1 MDDLASSRNH
11 LLGGAQEERSAWRLP
26 LALSALC
33 HIFLFVALVFVPAPK
48 PRQSFSPSVINV
60 DLVSVAEPQ
69 GAGAAATEA
78 KRASGAAP
86 APKVSEPVK
95 SAPPKTI
102 AAKVAP
108 KPEVQTPVPEASAPV
123 QAPIPLEPPKPKAS
137 LKQQTFQ
144 SEKALKSALAKIEKT
159 VETNRPDPLAAAFE
173 RLRQQVDGDPA
184 KGGGEKAGGAG
195 APTAGQG
202 KTGLPGGGGGG
213 GGGEV
218 STLKEIYML
227 EIRDRVNNNWNHS
240 EQLAGSNKNMRAS
253 LVFKVMPNGEIR
265 DIFFD
270 ERSGNALLDES
281 AYKAIVK
288 SNPVDPHPPGL
299 RLPYIPIGLRFS
311 PQGLK

>member
-33 HIFLFVALVFVPAPK
+33 HFFLFVALVFVPAPK

-69 GAGAAATEA
+69 GAGAAAPQAT
-78 KRASGAAP
+78 RASDAAP

-108 KPEVQTPVPEASAPV
+108 KPEVQTPVPEAPAPV

-159 VETNRPDPLAAAFE
+159 VETNRPDPLTAAFE
-173 RLRQQVDGDPA
+173 RLRQQVDGGPA

-195 APTAGQG
+195 APAAGQG
-202 KTGLPGGGGGG
+202 KSGPQGGGGGG
-213 GGGEV
+213 AV
-218 STLKEIYML
+218 SSLEEIY
-227 EIRDRVNNNWNHS
+227 RQS
-240 EQLAGSNKNMRAS
+240 KSPTGSRKTGPSRTSWPAPT
-253 LVFKVMPNGEIR
+253 KI
-265 DIFFD
+265 
-270 ERSGNALLDES
+270 SG
-281 AYKAIVK
+281 
-288 SNPVDPHPPGL
+288 PGW
-299 RLPYIPIGLRFS
+299 S
-311 PQGLK
+311 SK

>member
-33 HIFLFVALVFVPAPK
+33 HFFLFVALVFVPAPK

-60 DLVSVAEPQ
+60 DLVGVAEPQ

-78 KRASGAAP
+78 KRESGAAP

-108 KPEVQTPVPEASAPV
+108 KPEVQTPVPEAPAPV

-159 VETNRPDPLAAAFE
+159 VETNRPDPLTAAFE
-173 RLRQQVDGDPA
+173 RLRQQVDGSPV

-213 GGGEV
+213 GGKEV
-218 STLKEIYML
+218 SDLKDIY
-227 EIRDRVNNNWNHS
+227 RVEVAYRVQKNWAFS
-240 EQLAGSNKNMRAS
+240 DQLAGPNKNIRAS

-265 DIFFD
+265 DIFFTD
-270 ERSGNALLDES
+270 RSGNTYLDES

-288 SNPVDPHPPGL
+288 SNPVDPHPAGL
-299 RLPYIPIGLRFS
+299 RSAFVEVGLRFG
-311 PQGLK
+311 PEGLK

>member
-33 HIFLFVALVFVPAPK
+33 HFFLFVALVFVPAPK
-48 PRQSFSPSVINV
+48 PRQLFSPSVINV

-69 GAGAAATEA
+69 GAGAAATQATRE
-78 KRASGAAP
+78 S
-86 APKVSEPVK
+86 PKVSEPVK

-108 KPEVQTPVPEASAPV
+108 KPEIQVPEPEAPAPAPV

-159 VETNRPDPLAAAFE
+159 VETNRPDLLAAAFE
-173 RLRQQVDGDPA
+173 RLRQQVDGSPA
-184 KGGGEKAGGAG
+184 KGGGEKAGGAE

-213 GGGEV
+213 GGKEV
-218 STLKEIYML
+218 SDLKSIYRL
-227 EIRDRVNNNWNHS
+227 EIANRVEKNYAFP
-240 EQLAGSNKNMRAS
+240 EQLAGPNKNIRAG

-265 DIFFD
+265 DIFFTD
-270 ERSGNALLDES
+270 RSGNALLDDQ
-281 AYKAIVK
+281 AHKAILK
-288 SNPVDPHPPGL
+288 TNPVDPHPAGL
-299 RLPYIPIGLRFS
+299 REPYVEMGLRFG
-311 PQGLK
+311 PGGLQ

>member
-69 GAGAAATEA
+69 GAGAAATQATRE
-78 KRASGAAP
+78 S
-86 APKVSEPVK
+86 PKVSEPVK

-108 KPEVQTPVPEASAPV
+108 KPEIQVPEPEAPAPAPV

-159 VETNRPDPLAAAFE
+159 VETNRPDPLTAAFE
-173 RLRQQVDGDPA
+173 RLRQQVDGSPA
-184 KGGGEKAGGAG
+184 KGGGEKADAAD
-195 APTAGQG
+195 APAAGQG
-202 KTGLPGGGGGG
+202 KIGPQGGGGGG
-213 GGGEV
+213 AA
-218 STLKEIYML
+218 SSLKDIYRL
-227 EIRDRVNNNWNHS
+227 EIADRVRKNYNFPDL
-240 EQLAGSNKNMRAS
+240 LAGSNRDIRAN

-265 DIFFD
+265 DIFFTD
-270 ERSGNALLDES
+270 RSGNALWM
-281 AYKAIVK
+281 I
-288 SNPVDPHPPGL
+288 
-299 RLPYIPIGLRFS
+299 RPIRPS
-311 PQGLK
+311 

>member
-33 HIFLFVALVFVPAPK
+33 HFFLFVALVFVPAPK

-69 GAGAAATEA
+69 GAGAAATQA
-78 KRASGAAP
+78 TRASDAAP

-108 KPEVQTPVPEASAPV
+108 KPEIQVPEPEAPAPTPV

-173 RLRQQVDGDPA
+173 RLRQQVDESPA

-202 KTGLPGGGGGG
+202 KSGPQGGGGGG
-213 GGGEV
+213 AV
-218 STLKEIYML
+218 STLEEIYIH
-227 EIRDRVNNNWNHS
+227 EIAERVRKNWYYND
-240 EQLAGSNKNMRAS
+240 QLAGTNKNIQAW

-265 DIFFD
+265 DIFFTD
-270 ERSGNALLDES
+270 RSGNAHLDDS
-281 AYKAIVK
+281 AYKAIEK

-299 RLPYIPIGLRFS
+299 RRPHVMVPLIMNPKDLR
-311 PQGLK
+311 